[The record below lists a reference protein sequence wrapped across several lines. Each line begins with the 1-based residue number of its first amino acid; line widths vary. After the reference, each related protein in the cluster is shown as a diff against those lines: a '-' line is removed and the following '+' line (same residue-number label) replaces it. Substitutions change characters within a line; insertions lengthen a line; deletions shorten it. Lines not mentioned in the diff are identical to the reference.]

1 MIVINLF
8 GAACSGKSTLAAE
21 IFYQLKK
28 AGKNV
33 ELALEFVKDSVYD
46 ENPYPFQD
54 QIYVFAHQLKKLR
67 QYDGK
72 VDYVVTDSP
81 LLLSHIYAGEKESV
95 EFHMLI
101 DAEWKKYHNI
111 NFFLNHKEI
120 SYVSEGR
127 LDMYN
132 DRDKV
137 SNRILNI
144 LSLFH
149 RDSYKEIS
157 VGTKIKDIMQY
168 IKEETKRYEKPD

>member
-28 AGKNV
+28 AGKNT

-46 ENPYPFQD
+46 GNPYPFQD
-54 QIYVFAHQLKKLR
+54 QIYVFANQLKKLR
-67 QYDGK
+67 QFNGK

-81 LLLSHIYAGEKESV
+81 LLLSHIYAGEKESA

-111 NFFLNHKEI
+111 NFFLNHQNL

-127 LDMYN
+127 LDTYN
-132 DRDKV
+132 DRDKI
-137 SNRILNI
+137 SNSILII

-149 RDSYKEIS
+149 DSYKKIS
-157 VGTKIKDIMQY
+157 VNTKIEDIMQY
-168 IKEETKRYEKPD
+168 IEEESKKYEVSN